1 MLFYKKI
8 TTQSYFGR
16 WFYNFEAKNKRK
28 WEQKECKKIFKNVE
42 KRKMLMYNDKIIENK
57 GAKNE
62 ENPESLEAV
71 HTHTH
76 IVY

>member
-1 MLFYKKI
+1 
-8 TTQSYFGR
+8 
-16 WFYNFEAKNKRK
+16 
-28 WEQKECKKIFKNVE
+28 
-42 KRKMLMYNDKIIENK
+42 MYNDKIIENK

-76 IVY
+76 TLSIK

>member
-1 MLFYKKI
+1 
-8 TTQSYFGR
+8 
-16 WFYNFEAKNKRK
+16 
-28 WEQKECKKIFKNVE
+28 
-42 KRKMLMYNDKIIENK
+42 MLMYNDKIIENK

-76 IVY
+76 TLSIK

>member
-1 MLFYKKI
+1 
-8 TTQSYFGR
+8 
-16 WFYNFEAKNKRK
+16 
-28 WEQKECKKIFKNVE
+28 
-42 KRKMLMYNDKIIENK
+42 MLMYNDKISENK

-76 IVY
+76 TYCLLNKIKKYIDKKSITTILNKI